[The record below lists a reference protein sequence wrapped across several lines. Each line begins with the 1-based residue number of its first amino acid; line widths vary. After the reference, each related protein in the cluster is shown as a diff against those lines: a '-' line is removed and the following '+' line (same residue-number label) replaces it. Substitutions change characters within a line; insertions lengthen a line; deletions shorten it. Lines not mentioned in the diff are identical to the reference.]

1 MGPSNEDRTTRRDI
15 PERRELTE
23 SLEVLASDMSSVR
36 LHTKEPGRKGSKKD
50 PPVKTV
56 ML

>member
-1 MGPSNEDRTTRRDI
+1 MGPSNDDRTRRDI
-15 PERRELTE
+15 PETRDLPE

-50 PPVKTV
+50 TH
-56 ML
+56 LSYL